1 MTSIIIYSSLN
12 EYGYGILRGMMMNK
26 KIIAATFVSSVFSLQ
41 VSASIPDASP
51 KELQLTVPVPA
62 QVCVSCHGAQ
72 GQGLEVAGP
81 KLAGLSASYMVKQ
94 IKLFQIGQ
102 RQSPLMQ
109 PMAMTVQGDNIQVA
123 ADYFASQVAD
133 DVTLRYRG
141 DKVVIEDPAEKLAY
155 QGDWARD
162 IPACFTCHGPSGAGA
177 ELFPRLAGQQAS
189 YIKSQLEA
197 WQKGTRKG
205 DADNMM
211 GNVASKLTATEINA
225 LAHYFA
231 SLK

>member
-1 MTSIIIYSSLN
+1 
-12 EYGYGILRGMMMNK
+12 MNK
-26 KIIAATFVSSVFSLQ
+26 AIIAAIFLGSVISLH
-41 VSASIPDASP
+41 VSASIPDSSP
-51 KELQLTVPVPA
+51 KELQQTVPAPA
-62 QVCVSCHGAQ
+62 QVCVSCHGTQ
-72 GQGLEVAGP
+72 GQGMDVAGP
-81 KLAGLSASYMVKQ
+81 KLAGLSAAYMVKQ
-94 IKLFQIGQ
+94 IKLFQSGS

-109 PMAMTVQGDNIQVA
+109 PMAMMVQGDNMQVA
-123 ADYFASQVAD
+123 ANYFASQAVD
-133 DVTLRYRG
+133 EVTLRYRG

-155 QGDWARD
+155 QGDWSRD
-162 IPACFTCHGPSGAGA
+162 IPACFSCHGPSAVGI
-177 ELFPRLAGQQAS
+177 ELFPRLSGQQAS

-211 GNVASKLTATEINA
+211 ANVASKLSATEIDS